1 MQYIVGLAVIGIIVV
16 IVINRKSPAYR
27 LGGILIVALAAVAA
41 ALFYHYML
49 SFDDIGQL
57 ILAGTFT
64 VLFLIVLYFAIFFA
78 RKKAREYAAAAPERR
93 ELRDEKQRLRMQEA
107 ENKRQLVRTERK
119 PKEERPSR
127 RRLDADTQMME
138 ELAGKTVGEVLANS
152 EPDEAVADI
161 AEIQPV
167 MEQEFEIAP
176 VPAEETEPY
185 FADSIKSA
193 DEPVDKEKETQ
204 ADMAVEA
211 VQEEVLEQVEY
222 EIEHEEELEYQVEA
236 ATEPEAGDAIFVDG
250 HQEPKEREITEEEKK
265 NKQMKE
271 LLGLIQQKQK
281 QLALDKVF
289 MMLGEYQWSSD
300 EKQKLKLVLLT
311 LENSKE

>member
-1 MQYIVGLAVIGIIVV
+1 MLFRVF
-16 IVINRKSPAYR
+16 YR

-49 SFDDIGQL
+49 YFDDIGQL

-93 ELRDEKQRLRMQEA
+93 ELREEKQRLRMQEA
-107 ENKRQLVRTERK
+107 ENKRQTLRTERK

-236 ATEPEAGDAIFVDG
+236 AMEPEAGDAIFVDG